1 MSRAAHDLK
10 PTQQLLAT
18 TVIGSYSVPEWLGQ
32 LRNEYYQRRI
42 SRRYLDEIHETAIKA
57 ALLDQERAGI
67 DIVTDGELRRDND
80 IDYLIERIPGVEV
93 SHRSKLDYFD
103 YLEADVTSPLPV
115 PGGAG
120 DGLGLVA
127 DFRFLRQLTELPVKV
142 SLTGPFSLSRRIRNS
157 AYPNSADLVRDLARA
172 LSKEAGRLAQAG
184 AQMLQIDEPFLAGY
198 PEDVELA
205 VEAINIVTKGAAVSW
220 TLHVCYGNRHARPL
234 WAGHYD
240 FLFPAVKEAHVDRL
254 ALEFARTGDEDLQL
268 LEQYQWDRGLGLG
281 VIDVK
286 TEQVESAEQVA
297 ARIRRALRFLPAEK
311 VVINPDCGLRHLP
324 PDIARAKLAAMVAGA
339 AMVRAELGT
348 APAAP
353 ASTSSTRT
361 SSTRTSSTGNGSKS
375 VVSGKGVNQ

>member
-1 MSRAAHDLK
+1 MVTGPLLERVPLLPTAVVGSYPVPDWMERLKTDYFRGRMSRAQLADL
-10 PTQQLLAT
+10 
-18 TVIGSYSVPEWLGQ
+18 
-32 LRNEYYQRRI
+32 
-42 SRRYLDEIHETAIKA
+42 HEMAIKA
-57 ALLDQERAGI
+57 ALRDQELAGI
-67 DIVTDGELRRDND
+67 DIVSDGELRRDND
-80 IDYLIERIPGVEV
+80 IDYLIERIPGVGV

-103 YLEADVTSPLPV
+103 YLEADVTSPLPP
-115 PGGAG
+115 PGSEGE
-120 DGLGLVA
+120 GLGLVS

-157 AYPNSADLVRDLARA
+157 AYSSAADLVRDLARA
-172 LSKEAGRLAQAG
+172 LSAEAGRLAQAG

-198 PEDVELA
+198 PEDIELA

-240 FLFPAVKEAHVDRL
+240 FLFPAIKDAQVDRL

-286 TEQVESAEQVA
+286 SEQVESADQVA
-297 ARIRRALRFLPAEK
+297 ARIRRALQFLPAEK
-311 VVINPDCGLRHLP
+311 LIINPDCGLRHLP
-324 PDIARAKLAAMVAGA
+324 PDVARAKLAAMVAGA

-348 APAAP
+348 QAGTQAGTQSAEAAEA
-353 ASTSSTRT
+353 ASPTR
-361 SSTRTSSTGNGSKS
+361 NGSKS
-375 VVSGKGVNQ
+375 VVSGKGAST